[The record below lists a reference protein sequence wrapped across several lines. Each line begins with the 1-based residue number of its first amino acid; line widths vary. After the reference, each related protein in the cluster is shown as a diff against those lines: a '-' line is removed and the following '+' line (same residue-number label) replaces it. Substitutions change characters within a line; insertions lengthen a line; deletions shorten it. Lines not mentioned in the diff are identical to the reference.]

1 MSPKTDNNTR
11 NIIVPRAVK
20 NTNNFMIDFETGK
33 QEGELT
39 LQVPETV
46 FEPTIKIQLA
56 SQGGIRPNVSK
67 RYMSI

>member
-1 MSPKTDNNTR
+1 
-11 NIIVPRAVK
+11 
-20 NTNNFMIDFETGK
+20 MIDFETGK

-67 RYMSI
+67 RYQSI